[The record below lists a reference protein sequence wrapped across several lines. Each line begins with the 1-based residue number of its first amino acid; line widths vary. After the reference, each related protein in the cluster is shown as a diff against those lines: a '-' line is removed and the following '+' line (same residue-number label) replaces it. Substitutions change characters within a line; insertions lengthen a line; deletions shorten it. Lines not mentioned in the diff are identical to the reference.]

1 MNHTFLYFMT
11 TVVVAAVVTSAVF
24 LIRTLIRLR
33 PLIERLDG
41 TAQFLET
48 SRPKI
53 DRILDGLETELVELR
68 GISEKM
74 NRIAG
79 HAESVTTGLRV
90 AVQPIITEVSDLT
103 RLVSQARAVAVAV
116 KTGLLAW
123 RDRGREPDVES
134 RSEIEYDEESRG

>member
-1 MNHTFLYFMT
+1 MNHTFLYILAT
-11 TVVVAAVVTSAVF
+11 AATVAVVAAAAF
-24 LIRTLIRLR
+24 LIRALIRLQ

-68 GISEKM
+68 GISEKL

-79 HAESVTTGLRV
+79 HAESVTTGLKV
-90 AVQPIITEVSDLT
+90 AVQPLITEVSDFT
-103 RLVSQARAVAVAV
+103 RLIGQARAVAIAV

-123 RDRGREPDVES
+123 RDRGRHEDADPE
-134 RSEIEYDEESRG
+134 SEIEYDEESRG